1 MTSFLSLAEAVPKG
15 MPSCSCLR
23 WLTDIPISPSKHVS
37 GRREGRTPTGFR
49 DGYYQAGE
57 VGFEP
62 TGVLPPLVFK
72 TSAFVRSAIPP
83 CAGLYDLFSSDGW
96 GGVCRYPGSE
106 GRGGCEGEGLGA
118 GDRLHCFAGGKEPR
132 VMERQG
138 LCAGGVLEPD
148 EHHQRRRQAAVEAEV
163 V

>member
-1 MTSFLSLAEAVPKG
+1 M
-15 MPSCSCLR
+15 
-23 WLTDIPISPSKHVS
+23 
-37 GRREGRTPTGFR
+37 EGRTARGLR
-49 DGYYQAGE
+49 HGYHQAGA

-83 CAGLYDLFSSDGW
+83 CAGLYALFSSDGR
-96 GGVCRYPGSE
+96 GEAYPSE

-138 LCAGGVLEPD
+138 FKSGGVFEPD